1 MKCKI
6 VTGPNNYELKKI
18 YDRDGIYTIGAD
30 IGAYMLAKSNTK
42 FDLALGDFDSVTVSE
57 LDEIKL
63 YAKEVIEFPK
73 KKNSTDT
80 YLAVEEALKRG
91 YNDITIYGGIGNR
104 IDHTLANIMLLK
116 LGDIKIVTETEIM
129 YVVDPG
135 TYEIN
140 NEYKFV
146 SFFAEEDVKQ
156 LSLIGFDYE
165 LDNYDLNIGD
175 PLCVSN
181 KGKGTISFTKGS
193 LLVIHQKEQ

>member
-6 VTGPNNYELKKI
+6 VTGPNNYDLKKI
-18 YDRDGIYTIGAD
+18 YEDDGTYTIGAD
-30 IGAYMLAKSNTK
+30 IGAYLLAKSDID
-42 FDLALGDFDSVTVSE
+42 FDLALGDFDSVTLTE

-63 YAKEVIEFPK
+63 HAKEVLEYPI

-91 YNDITIYGGIGNR
+91 YDDITIYGGLGNR
-104 IDHTLANIMLLK
+104 IDHSLANIMLLK
-116 LGDIKIVTETEIM
+116 LGDVTIVTETEIM

-140 NEYKFV
+140 NEYDFV

-156 LSLIGFDYE
+156 LSLKGFDYE
-165 LDNYDLNIGD
+165 LDNYDLNVAD

-181 KGKGTISFTKGS
+181 RGKGTISFTEGS
-193 LLVIHQKEQ
+193 LLVIHQKES